1 MANYSNSD
9 KGYKNFLYFAEAD
22 VETNNDAF
30 MVAAD
35 SYLGADPVSGGL
47 NLYFED
53 VEGGATRE
61 GILLAC
67 TNGNQKAVLNAFIA
81 IANSRPHG
89 GGNMIVVADF
99 NVANGQA
106 AIGGHKEFRGLVT
119 NCTVA

>member
-1 MANYSNSD
+1 MA
-9 KGYKNFLYFAEAD
+9 KNFLWFAESD
-22 VETNNDAF
+22 VETTNEA
-30 MVAAD
+30 MMLPAD
-35 SYLGADPVSGGL
+35 RYLGCDPVSGGI

-53 VEGGATRE
+53 VEGGPTRE

-67 TNGNQKAVLNAFIA
+67 ANGNQKTVLEAFMA

-89 GGNMIVVADF
+89 GGSMIVVADF

-106 AIGGHKEFRGLVT
+106 AIGGHEAFRGLVT

>member
-9 KGYKNFLYFAEAD
+9 KGYKNFLYFAESD
-22 VETNNDAF
+22 VDTNNDAI

-35 SYLGADPVSGGL
+35 SYLGCDPVTGGI

-53 VEGGATRE
+53 VEGGPTRE

-67 TNGNQKAVLNAFIA
+67 ANGNQKTVLDAFVA
-81 IANSRPHG
+81 IINSRPHG
-89 GGNMIVVADF
+89 RGSMIVVADF

-106 AIGGHKEFRGLVT
+106 AIGGHAQFRGLVT

>member
-9 KGYKNFLYFAEAD
+9 KGYKNFLYFAESD

-67 TNGNQKAVLNAFIA
+67 TNGNQKAVLNAFVT

-99 NVANGQA
+99 NVANGQT
-106 AIGGHKEFRGLVT
+106 AIGAHSEFRGLVT